1 MLSSISISN
10 FILIAR
16 LNLEFQSGLTALT
29 GETGAGKSIILD
41 ALQTVFGERSTN
53 KILKDKTKPASISAV
68 FEIAKLS
75 DLIEYLKEQG
85 LLEDDT
91 QHQLIL
97 RRVIAPDGKSK
108 AFVNDIQV
116 NLTTLNH
123 IATYLVE
130 ICGQNDS
137 KGLLNSNTHLQLLDS
152 FAGINTDLLQLN
164 KLFNEYRTLS
174 TKYND
179 LCNKRQQSEFE
190 TTYLQTLLEELDNLD
205 YQPNEENDLA
215 EKKRLLTDSIKAKE
229 ALKKA
234 IGIFEDEY
242 VLRNLNILQKEISK
256 FPDFF
261 QTITNEL
268 DGAIIEIEEVYN
280 NLATLEKQTP
290 DSSQY
295 QVIEERLFRIRSHAK
310 KYNILPEQLHEYRI
324 LKQQE
329 LDSFA
334 MLDEDIASTLK
345 VINKLKAEYI
355 TLAKSLSQKR
365 AESALKLSSKI
376 NSELQSLKM
385 VNAEFKIELNT
396 NVEPDAWTSKGID
409 QVKFL
414 IRTNLDGNF
423 DLINKVASGGE
434 LSRTMLA
441 FKVAI
446 TNVKFLPLMIFDEI
460 DIGISGAVA
469 DAVGKKLASLAKQYQ
484 IIVITHQP
492 QVAAYSDHHLLVT
505 KKEQNKTTVTEVLNL
520 DAQAKQNEIA
530 RMLSGHNITAESIA
544 AAKKL
549 IQSAA

>member
-1 MLSSISISN
+1 MLTSISISN
-10 FILIAR
+10 FILIEK
-16 LNLEFQSGLTALT
+16 LNLEFQSGLTVLT

-41 ALQTVFGERSTN
+41 AIQTVFGERSTA
-53 KILKDKTKPASISAV
+53 KILKDKSKPASISAV
-68 FEIAKLS
+68 FEIARLN
-75 DLIEYLKEQG
+75 DLIDYLKDQA
-85 LLEDDT
+85 LIEDET
-91 QHQLIL
+91 QPQLIL

-137 KGLLNSNTHLQLLDS
+137 KGLLNTNTHLQLLDS
-152 FAGINTDLLQLN
+152 FTGINTSLIQLN
-164 KLFNEYRTLS
+164 KLFNEYKILTA
-174 TKYND
+174 TYNN
-179 LCNKRQQSEFE
+179 LGNKRQQSEFE

-215 EKKRLLTDSIKAKE
+215 EQKRLLADSIKAKE
-229 ALKKA
+229 TLKKA

-242 VLRNLNILQKEISK
+242 VLRNLNLIQKEISK

-280 NLATLEKQTP
+280 NLTTLAKQTP

-295 QVIEERLFRIRSHAK
+295 QVSEERLFRIRAHAK
-310 KYNILPEQLHEYRI
+310 KFNILPEQLHEYRA

-334 MLDEDIASTLK
+334 RLDEEIADTLK
-345 VINKLKAEYI
+345 VINKLKTEYL
-355 TLAKSLSQKR
+355 TLAKSVSQKR
-365 AESALKLSSKI
+365 AESARSLSSKI
-376 NSELQSLKM
+376 NNELQSLKM

-396 NVEPDAWTSKGID
+396 NEEPESWTSKGID
-409 QVKFL
+409 QAKFL
-414 IRTNLDGNF
+414 IRTNSDGNY

-469 DAVGKKLASLAKQYQ
+469 DAVGKKLASLSKQYQ

-505 KKEQNKTTVTEVLNL
+505 KKDHNKTTTTEVLNL
-520 DAQAKQNEIA
+520 NAQEKQNEIA
-530 RMLSGHNITAESIA
+530 RMLSGYNITPESLA